1 MSRPMLLAWMAIA
14 SLTHAGCAGTWD
26 TLTSRRF
33 RQEPW
38 PTTKK
43 MFTPEDPLD
52 VLLTDPPRDAD
63 ERAAAMR
70 RLKEPIRNGG
80 TQEDQDSVL
89 AVLEKAA
96 TADASP
102 VLRLEAIGALGGFED
117 PRAAKILM
125 VAYQT
130 AHGRKD
136 TDPVPPRPIDPGV
149 IQTGTRGAAR
159 AALERWDTKTGPSG
173 FPADW
178 VSAIR
183 CRAAESLGRTNQ
195 PEAARFLATIAG
207 GAGKDVAMEGSEDR
221 DVRLAAVR
229 GLGKCR
235 QPEAVA
241 ALAEVL
247 KAEAEKKDTAMIGR
261 THQGLVHLTGKK
273 LPADPQMWND
283 VVQAGVTIAP
293 EPTWLDK
300 AVESAMFWEKK

>member
-1 MSRPMLLAWMAIA
+1 MLLAWMAIA
-14 SLTHAGCAGTWD
+14 SLAPVGCTGTWD
-26 TLTSRRF
+26 TITSRRF
-33 RQEPW
+33 RQDPW

-43 MFTPEDPLD
+43 MFSPEDPLD
-52 VLLTDPPRDAD
+52 VLLSDPPRDPD
-63 ERAAAMR
+63 ERASAMH

-102 VLRLEAIGALGGFED
+102 VLRLEAITALGGFED
-117 PRAAKILM
+117 ERAHKILM
-125 VAYQT
+125 VAYQN

-136 TDPVPPRPIDPGV
+136 TDPAPLRQAEPGV
-149 IQTGTRGAAR
+149 IPAGSRGAQPGAR
-159 AALERWDTKTGPSG
+159 AALQRWDTRTGPTG

-178 VSAIR
+178 VTAIR
-183 CRAAESLGRTNQ
+183 CRAVESLGRTNR
-195 PEAARFLATIAG
+195 PEAAKFLAAIAG

-247 KAEAEKKDTAMIGR
+247 KAEADTKDTAMIGR

-273 LPADPQMWND
+273 LPPNPQVWNE

-300 AVESAMFWEKK
+300 AVETAMFWEKK

>member
-1 MSRPMLLAWMAIA
+1 
-14 SLTHAGCAGTWD
+14 
-26 TLTSRRF
+26 
-33 RQEPW
+33 
-38 PTTKK
+38 
-43 MFTPEDPLD
+43 MFSPEDPLD
-52 VLLTDPPRDAD
+52 VLLSYPPRDPD
-63 ERAAAMR
+63 ERASAMH

-102 VLRLEAIGALGGFED
+102 VLRLEAITALGGFED
-117 PRAAKILM
+117 ERAHKILM
-125 VAYQT
+125 VAYQN

-136 TDPVPPRPIDPGV
+136 TDPAPVRQAEPGV
-149 IQTGTRGAAR
+149 ITAGSRGVQPGAR
-159 AALERWDTKTGPSG
+159 AALQRWDTRTGPTG

-178 VSAIR
+178 VTAIR
-183 CRAAESLGRTNQ
+183 CRAVESLGRTNR
-195 PEAARFLATIAG
+195 PEAAKFLAAIAG

-247 KAEAEKKDTAMIGR
+247 KAEAETKDTAMIGR

-273 LPADPQMWND
+273 LPADPQVWNE

-300 AVESAMFWEKK
+300 AVETAMFWEKK